1 MNGRVLLVE
10 DDQRVR
16 MALSMILTNAGYTTI
31 GAGSVATALM
41 HLDVLD
47 LSCVVLDL
55 MLPNGHGRRV
65 VEELKAKR
73 DDVPVV
79 ILSAFHGED
88 VWDFPVVAVLEKPTK
103 RDVLLAAVS
112 KASNHA
118 TAIRA
123 LRESTRRLRN
133 LTGVV

>member
-1 MNGRVLLVE
+1 MIGRVLLVE
-10 DDQRVR
+10 DDRRAR
-16 MALSMILTNAGYTTI
+16 MILAMILTNAGYTVI

-55 MLPNGHGRRV
+55 MLPNGHGRLV
-65 VEELKAKR
+65 VEKLKEKR

-103 RDVLLAAVS
+103 RDVLLSAVS
-112 KASNHA
+112 KAATHA
-118 TAIRA
+118 NAIRA
-123 LRESTRRLRN
+123 IRESTRRIKD
-133 LTGVV
+133 LTKVV